1 MSLER
6 VRELLSPLCPAGDDP
21 VALLV
26 SVDAGSAIAEPL
38 HRMLFA
44 ADQRLFPAP
53 RHGAGPLPETLD
65 DLVRILRP
73 VELPQDRL
81 LGLLV
86 ATCTLDLA
94 YHVPVGPWDAQQ
106 ATSVLTEVM
115 SALGPDATWWSNC
128 DFSHAEKWDDRGL
141 PDAVASNPLTHHTFS
156 HAFVGSGNDIVV
168 TILAVGED

>member
-1 MSLER
+1 
-6 VRELLSPLCPAGDDP
+6 
-21 VALLV
+21 
-26 SVDAGSAIAEPL
+26 
-38 HRMLFA
+38 MLFV
-44 ADQRLFPAP
+44 ADQRLFPPP
-53 RHGAGPLPETLD
+53 RKDAWTLPENLD

-73 VELPQDRL
+73 VELPEDRL

-115 SALGPDATWWSNC
+115 SALGPEATWWSNC
-128 DFSHAEKWDDRGL
+128 DFSYAGQWDERGF
-141 PDAVASNPLTHHTFS
+141 PDAVASNPVTDHTFS
-156 HAFVGSGNDIVV
+156 HAFVGSGNGIVV